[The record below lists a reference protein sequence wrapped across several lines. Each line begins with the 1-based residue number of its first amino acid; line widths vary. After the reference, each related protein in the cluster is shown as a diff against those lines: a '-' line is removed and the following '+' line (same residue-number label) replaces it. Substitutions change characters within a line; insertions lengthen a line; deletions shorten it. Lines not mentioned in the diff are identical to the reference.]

1 MNEVQ
6 KIEDQIYDLNIKK
19 SMIKDAIFTKASKS
33 WLSLMNVEFE
43 SSSCRTPQYLAFHRI
58 FKKQITK
65 LFKDNFDV
73 KNIKISKPNH
83 FDASGFIEL
92 FDGTMYN
99 FFIGDL
105 RWNKSF
111 IIREVMSFTDYTGG
125 INRDCNIKE
134 GMERFINDLN
144 QIINKVSFQEI

>member
-6 KIEDQIYDLNIKK
+6 KIDDQIFDLNIKK
-19 SMIKDAIFTKASKS
+19 SMIKEDIFKKASKS

-43 SSSCRTPQYLAFHRI
+43 SSSMRTPQYLAFHRI
-58 FKKQITK
+58 FKKQISK

-73 KNIKISKPNH
+73 KKITIGKPNH
-83 FDASGFIEL
+83 FDANGFIEL
-92 FDGTMYN
+92 YDGTMYN

-105 RWNKSF
+105 RWNKCF
-111 IIREVMSFTDYTGG
+111 IIREVMSFKDFTGG
-125 INRDCNIKE
+125 INRECNIKE
-134 GMERFINDLN
+134 GLERFINDLN